1 VRSNEEKRKALD
13 IIMEHY
19 SDKSSFEYPLEAV
32 NSTAIIKRDKFRVA
46 KRRNSIILFQ
56 NPSS

>member
-1 VRSNEEKRKALD
+1 VRSNEEKRRALD
-13 IIMEHY
+13 IIVEHF

-46 KRRNSIILFQ
+46 KRRNSIILRKTE
-56 NPSS
+56 